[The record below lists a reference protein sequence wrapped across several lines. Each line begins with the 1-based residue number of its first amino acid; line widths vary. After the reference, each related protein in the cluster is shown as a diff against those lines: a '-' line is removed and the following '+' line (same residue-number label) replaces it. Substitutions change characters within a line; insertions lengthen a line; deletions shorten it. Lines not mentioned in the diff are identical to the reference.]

1 MVESLVLAGLTR
13 VFLKD
18 VGVVWKDLVSVGD
31 SRKFKAE
38 MPLNLPVRMEIE
50 GRLFGGHSPGSTV
63 SAIRCWCQPP
73 APSK

>member
-18 VGVVWKDLVSVGD
+18 IGVDWKDLVSVGD

-38 MPLNLPVRMEIE
+38 MPLNLAVREEIQ
-50 GRLFGGHSPGSTV
+50 GRHVGGHSPGSTV
-63 SAIRCWCQPP
+63 SATRC
-73 APSK
+73 